1 MPIMTLKTFMPF
13 DFQLLGDLKGKT
25 IFITGASR
33 GIGLAMA
40 KRFAKDGANIAIA
53 AKTVEPHPKLPG
65 TIYTAAK
72 EIEALGGKCLP
83 IQCDIRDEKAVK
95 AAIEETVNKFG
106 GLDIL
111 INNASAIQIASV
123 EEMDVKRFDLIMGI
137 NARGTFVCS
146 KLAIPH
152 LRKSKNPHILT
163 ISPPLYMGNDQVNWF
178 AKMGTGYVLG
188 KYGMTLITHGLAG
201 ELADSGI
208 ACNTLWPRT
217 AIQTAAVQN
226 LLGGDSTMA
235 GSRTE
240 EIMADSAY
248 IILTSN
254 AKTTSDNFFLDD
266 EVILSASGTID
277 ALDKYKPKGVTNG
290 QLVLD
295 FMC

>member
-1 MPIMTLKTFMPF
+1 MFTLKTFLPF
-13 DFQLLGDLKGKT
+13 DFEKAGNLKGKT

-33 GIGLAMA
+33 GIGLDIALRCA
-40 KRFAKDGANIAIA
+40 RDGANIAIA
-53 AKTVEPHPKLPG
+53 AKTVEAHPKLPG

-72 EIEALGGKCLP
+72 EIEAAGGKALP
-83 IQCDIRDEKAVK
+83 LQCDIRDETSVK
-95 AAIEETVNKFG
+95 AAIQKTVETFG

-111 INNASAIQIASV
+111 INNASAIQPVSV
-123 EEMDVKRFDLIMGI
+123 EEMEVKRFDLIMSI
-137 NARGTFVCS
+137 NTRGTFVCS
-146 KLAIPH
+146 KYAIPH

-201 ELADSGI
+201 ELKDDGI

-235 GSRTE
+235 GSRTPG
-240 EIMADSAY
+240 IMADSAY
-248 IILTSN
+248 VILTANSR
-254 AKTTSDNFFLDD
+254 KTNDNFFLDD
-266 EVILSASGTID
+266 EVLISTGETID
-277 ALDKYKPKGVTNG
+277 TLSKYMPKGETMLSK
-290 QLVLD
+290 LVPD